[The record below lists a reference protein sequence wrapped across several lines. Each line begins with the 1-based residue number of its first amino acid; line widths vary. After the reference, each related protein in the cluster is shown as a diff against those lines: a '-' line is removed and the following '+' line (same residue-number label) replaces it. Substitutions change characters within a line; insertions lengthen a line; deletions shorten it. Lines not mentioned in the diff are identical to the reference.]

1 MTAQRTARRC
11 RVLVVED
18 ERTIAA
24 NLHEYLDAQ
33 GFDVDLAYDGAAA
46 LERVAAHPFDVVVL
60 DLGLPRASGTEV
72 LGRMRRALGVAA
84 PVLVLT
90 ARTGLGDKLDALSI
104 GADDYLVKP
113 FALAE
118 VAARIAALDR
128 RARGD
133 VVDRTLVAGPL
144 SLDLRTREAR
154 VGDSPLRLTPMST
167 RLLEALLRDP
177 GRLVPRAELE
187 AALWPDDPP
196 DGDVLRG
203 QVHLLRRALSAAG
216 FEGLETIHGVGWR
229 IAARPAA

>member
-24 NLHEYLDAQ
+24 NLHEYLDAH
-33 GFDVDLAYDGAAA
+33 GFDVDVAYDGAAA
-46 LERVAAHPFDVVVL
+46 LERLAAHPFDVVVL
-60 DLGLPRASGTEV
+60 DLGLPRTSGTEV

-144 SLDLRTREAR
+144 SLDLRTREVR
-154 VGDSPLRLTPMST
+154 VGDRPLRLTPMST

-196 DGDVLRG
+196 DGDALRG

-216 FEGLETIHGVGWR
+216 FEGLETVHGVGWR
-229 IAARPAA
+229 IAA